1 MDCPQGYIQ
10 SRTREACRIFDLKLK
25 GKSSY
30 RLGKLWGLLYE
41 ALPPAAELSE
51 AMLYFLAGPL
61 EIYLLQ
67 LSNFWGAVHL
77 WDMTAMSKTLVQ
89 LLLAKLGEALK
100 VHGAI
105 PP

>member
-1 MDCPQGYIQ
+1 MTTILPPILVTYLSFFQAGFSKPNFVYFQGYIW
-10 SRTREACRIFDLKLK
+10 SLLLTRGHKCITNIAQTCFFIDRHL
-25 GKSSY
+25 SSWE
-30 RLGKLWGLLYE
+30 R
-41 ALPPAAELSE
+41 
-51 AMLYFLAGPL
+51 FLA
-61 EIYLLQ
+61 E
-67 LSNFWGAVHL
+67 NF

>member
-1 MDCPQGYIQ
+1 VDCPQGYIQ

-51 AMLYFLAGPL
+51 AMLYFLCPTFGVQS
-61 EIYLLQ
+61 EIPHEKDFSGQFGLI
-67 LSNFWGAVHL
+67 SCHRGATGGREHCP
-77 WDMTAMSKTLVQ
+77 
-89 LLLAKLGEALK
+89 EA
-100 VHGAI
+100 VD
-105 PP
+105 